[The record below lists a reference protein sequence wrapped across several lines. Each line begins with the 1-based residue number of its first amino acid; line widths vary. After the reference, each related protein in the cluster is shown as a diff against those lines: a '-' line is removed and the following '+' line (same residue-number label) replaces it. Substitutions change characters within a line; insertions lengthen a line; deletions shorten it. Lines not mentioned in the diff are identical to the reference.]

1 MQVAQSCPILG
12 NPMDCSLPGSPVH
25 GILQARILEW
35 FAIPSSRYCPNP
47 GIKHSSPALQVD
59 SLPSKPPEKPTL
71 HYAFCQM
78 NLAPCSSPSGT
89 MIVTMLYS
97 SFSKT
102 WKKRIDKDFNLKEL
116 QFIQHNKY
124 LFIKHSANTLNS
136 AGNKMYKWNF

>member
-1 MQVAQSCPILG
+1 MILVVRSDRLSDDLG
-12 NPMDCSLPGSPVH
+12 EGQCCSYYTCACMHACMLSHFNCVQLCDPMNCSLPGSPVH

-102 WKKRIDKDFNLKEL
+102 
-116 QFIQHNKY
+116 
-124 LFIKHSANTLNS
+124 
-136 AGNKMYKWNF
+136 